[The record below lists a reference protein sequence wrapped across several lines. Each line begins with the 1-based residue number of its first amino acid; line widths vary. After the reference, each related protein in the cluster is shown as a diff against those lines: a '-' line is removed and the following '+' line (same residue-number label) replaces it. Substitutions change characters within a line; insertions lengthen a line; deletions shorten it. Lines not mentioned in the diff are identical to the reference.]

1 LPDEEYRPPYRLLN
15 AGMAFAVAV
24 NVLVIVLSF
33 SSWGAF
39 KDAPPP
45 IGNIAAVLM
54 VAGAWWLI
62 RRREKGRL

>member
-1 LPDEEYRPPYRLLN
+1 LPDEGYRPPYRLLN

-24 NVLVIVLSF
+24 NVLIIVLSF
-33 SSWGAF
+33 TWDAF
-39 KDAPPP
+39 TTPP

>member
-15 AGMAFAVAV
+15 AGMAFALAV
-24 NVLVIVLSF
+24 NVLIIVLSF
-33 SSWGAF
+33 TWDAF
-39 KDAPPP
+39 TTPP
-45 IGNIAAVLM
+45 IGNIAAVLI

>member
-24 NVLVIVLSF
+24 NVLIIVLSF
-33 SSWGAF
+33 TWDAF
-39 KDAPPP
+39 TTPP
-45 IGNIAAVLM
+45 IGNMAAVLM